1 MDINKLLNY
10 KPIHIAENTRFWM
23 VRTKKGY
30 FYDEFIKKKFV
41 ALGWNEIDVSNY
53 SGDEK
58 ALKEHIQE
66 VYGDKVPGSAL
77 NKCKSFIAGIKE
89 GDILVIPSEGSRRI
103 TFAKAGS
110 YYEVENC
117 NTEQEKDVIYKID
130 NKQLLVNSIECPYKK
145 RRHIEILS
153 TISGGQINYH
163 LLSAITSYHGI
174 CNLDGYGELILDC
187 IYDIYEYKNNI
198 GLSINVTK
206 KDAIR
211 PREIT
216 NLMYGLTEYLCT
228 IIDED
233 ALETTINLNSP
244 GKIMVRLKNVASSL
258 KSHCWC
264 FLGILVVI
272 TGGSVKDAELPG
284 IVKVIQDFKTMNVYI
299 QKEEADLESI
309 RLSNELMEV
318 EIQGKKLENAASIL
332 EIIEKAEEN
341 NIDVDK
347 LLQQSDL
354 LLEVNESLELKS
366 NENLVNEQVSSTEE
380 NE

>member
-1 MDINKLLNY
+1 MNINKLLNY
-10 KPIHIAENTRFWM
+10 KPIHIEENTRFWM
-23 VRTKKGY
+23 IRTKKGY
-30 FYDEFIKKKFV
+30 FYDEFVKKKFV

-53 SGDEK
+53 NGDEK
-58 ALKEHIQE
+58 ALKEHIHE

-110 YYEVENC
+110 YYEAENC

-130 NKQLLVNSIECPYKK
+130 NKKLLVNSIECPYKK

-174 CNLDGYGELILDC
+174 CNLDGYDELILDC

-206 KDAIR
+206 KEAIR

-228 IIDED
+228 IVDED
-233 ALETTINLNSP
+233 VLETTINLNSP
-244 GKIMVRLKNVASSL
+244 GKIKVKLRNIANKLSKQR
-258 KSHCWC
+258 WF
-264 FLGILVVI
+264 FLALFILM
-272 TGGSVKDAELPG
+272 TGGSIKDVEWPG
-284 IVKVIQDFKTMNVYI
+284 IVKVIQDFRTMNVYI
-299 QKEEADLESI
+299 QKEEAGLDSI
-309 RLSNELMEV
+309 HLSNELLEA
-318 EIQGKKLENAASIL
+318 EIEGKKLENANAIL
-332 EIIEKAEEN
+332 DILEKAEAN
-341 NIDVDK
+341 NIDVNK
-347 LLQQSDL
+347 LLQQCDL
-354 LLEVNESLELKS
+354 LLEANESLELKS
-366 NENLVNEQVSSTEE
+366 NETPVNDQVISTEE